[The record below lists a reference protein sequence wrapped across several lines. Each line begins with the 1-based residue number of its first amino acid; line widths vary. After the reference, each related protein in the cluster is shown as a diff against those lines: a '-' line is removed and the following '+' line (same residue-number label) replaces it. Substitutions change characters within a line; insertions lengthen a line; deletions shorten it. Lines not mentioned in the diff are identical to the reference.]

1 MEQLVKLIITGDSGV
16 GKSSIIM
23 RFADNIYDDFFLP
36 TIGLDFSVKKFK
48 IEDKLY
54 KLHMW
59 DLAGQERFKSIVKT
73 YYRNGQ
79 GIILA
84 FDITNM
90 ESFKSLQRWVSDID
104 KFSPANS
111 VLILVGTKSDLEEN
125 RQVSYEKAD
134 DFAKTLKIDYIEIS
148 SKKNINIEDMFELL
162 IKKIQIQL
170 DIQHDI
176 DNKKIKLEL
185 KKRHKKCC
193 K

>member
-125 RQVSYEKAD
+125 RQVSYEKSD